1 MLAITLITWQVWS
14 DNSISGYMTNQRP
27 CSLYFGISLKVPIH
41 SRYIVSSN
49 SLAVRNTY
57 ATQDAIAIALLIVKG
72 TWKDLSIHELV
83 NNKEALWKVAWP
95 GPKLRVSDW
104 QVVYSTARIISTF
117 ISLSAFQIISHFI
130 HYHPDFISTIGFFMN
145 RTHLI
150 MTERCV
156 RSS

>member
-49 SLAVRNTY
+49 SLAVLNTY

-72 TWKDLSIHELV
+72 
-83 NNKEALWKVAWP
+83 A
-95 GPKLRVSDW
+95 
-104 QVVYSTARIISTF
+104 
-117 ISLSAFQIISHFI
+117 
-130 HYHPDFISTIGFFMN
+130 
-145 RTHLI
+145 
-150 MTERCV
+150 
-156 RSS
+156 